1 MRLWPDLW
9 KTKRAAQLLAGQ
21 SFDKTKVP
29 TSALNTNYGPDGS
42 DRRVLSCVKCPG
54 VDLPRLQ
61 ARTALCILDRQHFE
75 SGSWNPRLTWK
86 YIHTWEGLFSASKCL
101 KSGLKYQEASF
112 KFRKFGIWSFIQG
125 LVSCQNLNLSR
136 MIVLYENSFHKIEW
150 SIVSIFNCFQ
160 KCLTLWCCSIQTTWR
175 IKHQGVSVER

>member
-1 MRLWPDLW
+1 MLLERATEKNIIPRLGGHWFALRANLWVFFYKKAKQKKMRLWPDLC

-86 YIHTWEGLFSASKCL
+86 YIHTWEGLFSDSKCL
-101 KSGLKYQEASF
+101 KGGLKYQEASF
-112 KFRKFGIWSFIQG
+112 KLRKFGIWSFILA

-136 MIVLYENSFHKIEW
+136 KAVL
-150 SIVSIFNCFQ
+150 
-160 KCLTLWCCSIQTTWR
+160 
-175 IKHQGVSVER
+175 

>member
-1 MRLWPDLW
+1 MRLWPDLC
-9 KTKRAAQLLAGQ
+9 KTQRAAQLLAGQ

-75 SGSWNPRLTWK
+75 SGSWNPWLTWK
-86 YIHTWEGLFSASKCL
+86 YILVFRHTLHWTRVANSFSDQIPMGSALF
-101 KSGLKYQEASF
+101 
-112 KFRKFGIWSFIQG
+112 WQG
-125 LVSCQNLNLSR
+125 LQFFLWHFPHWVANYNRVPNIIFFCILRLVPIFYR
-136 MIVLYENSFHKIEW
+136 AKIPPGNPRVPTRLC
-150 SIVSIFNCFQ
+150 I
-160 KCLTLWCCSIQTTWR
+160 
-175 IKHQGVSVER
+175 